1 MKGKYRFRKCADRK
15 FIQVQ
20 FAILP
25 NKWISTETDK
35 MTDAVLFAENWLRK
49 NGDKADLTK
58 DEMPSLLDFARD
70 FFKSSDPYGFRK
82 RNEQRGFFY
91 TENYYEQKQA
101 LLEHYILPSHGRL
114 KINVITDTM
123 IENLIYSLRSVRTKK
138 ALANNTKNKVFDV
151 YTKVMEETRRQGYV
165 QANPCKEVEALA
177 NRSKGREAFT
187 NTELAK
193 LFPQNKK
200 ELLHIWHGY
209 MWAVYFLIQYET
221 GWRPG
226 EVSALQFSNF
236 FPDTHGIYTAS
247 DIDYKK
253 RLQPRIKTTDKGQPY
268 KVGILSDRTC
278 ELLIEWQSRC
288 KSDFV
293 FMQKNGKFIGAEGAN
308 KHLTSAC
315 NRAGIDQYRNGKKR
329 TQYSFRH
336 SFQSYYLGRIPE
348 NARLLLMGHTKMRTE
363 YTHIEA
369 RELLE
374 RVSEIEGLNE
384 QIKRRG

>member
-1 MKGKYRFRKCADRK
+1 MKGKYRFRKCVDRK

-151 YTKVMEETRRQGYV
+151 YTKVMEEARRQGYV

-193 LFPQNKK
+193 LFPQDKK

-226 EVSALQFSNF
+226 EVAALQFSNF
-236 FPDTHGIYTAS
+236 YPQTHGIYTAS

-288 KSDFV
+288 RSDFV
-293 FMQKNGKFIGAEGAN
+293 FIQKNGKFIGAEGAN

>member
-1 MKGKYRFRKCADRK
+1 MREKYRFTKRANRK

-58 DEMPSLLDFARD
+58 DEIPSLLDFARD

-151 YTKVMEETRRQGYV
+151 YTKVMEEARRQGYV

-193 LFPQNKK
+193 LFPQDKK

-226 EVSALQFSNF
+226 EVAALQFSNF
-236 FPDTHGIYTAS
+236 YPQTHGIYTAS

-288 KSDFV
+288 RSDFV
-293 FMQKNGKFIGAEGAN
+293 FIQKNGKFIGAEGAN
-308 KHLTSAC
+308 KHLASAC

>member
-1 MKGKYRFRKCADRK
+1 MKEKYRFTQRTGRKY
-15 FIQVQ
+15 IQVQ

-25 NKWISTETDK
+25 GKWISAGTDK
-35 MTDAVLFAENWLRK
+35 MTEAVLFAENWLRR
-49 NGDKADLTK
+49 NGGKADCAS
-58 DEMPSLLDFARD
+58 DEMLSLSDFAQN
-70 FFKSSDPYGFRK
+70 FFKVSDPYGFRK
-82 RNEQRGFFY
+82 RNEQRGYFY
-91 TENYYEQKQA
+91 NESYYEQKQA
-101 LLEHYILPSHGRL
+101 LLEHYILPTHGKL
-114 KINVITDTM
+114 KLDVITDTM
-123 IENLIYSLRSVRTKK
+123 IENLVYGLKSVRTKK
-138 ALANNTKNKVFDV
+138 ALANNTKNKVYDV
-151 YTKVMEETRRQGYV
+151 YSKVMEEARRQGYIKH
-165 QANPCKEVEALA
+165 NPCKDVEALA

-187 NTELAK
+187 GEELAK
-193 LFPQNKK
+193 LFPKDKK
-200 ELLHIWHGY
+200 ELLRIWHGY

-226 EVSALQFSNF
+226 EVAALQFSNF
-236 FPDTHGIYTAS
+236 YPDTNGIYTAS
-247 DIDYKK
+247 DIDYKQ

-278 ELLIEWQSRC
+278 ELLLEWKSRC
-288 KSDFV
+288 KTDFAFV
-293 FMQKNGKFIGAEGAN
+293 QSNGKFIGAEGAN
-308 KHLTSAC
+308 KHLASAC
-315 NRAGIDQYRNGKKR
+315 NRAGIDQFRNGKKR

>member
-1 MKGKYRFRKCADRK
+1 MKEKYRFTKRTGRK

-20 FAILP
+20 FAVLP
-25 NKWISTETDK
+25 NKWISTETDN
-35 MTDAVLFAENWLRK
+35 MAEAVLFAEKWLHK
-49 NGDKADLTK
+49 NGGKTDCTG
-58 DEMPSLLDFARD
+58 EVMPSLADFSKD
-70 FFKSSDPYGFRK
+70 FFTDKDPYGFRE
-82 RNEQRGFFY
+82 RNEQRGFAY
-91 TENYYEQKQA
+91 SLSYYEQKQA
-101 LLEHYILPSHGRL
+101 LLEHYILPIHGKL
-114 KINVITDTM
+114 KLDVITDTM
-123 IENLIYSLRSVRTKK
+123 IEKLIYGLNSVRSKK
-138 ALANNTKNKVFDV
+138 ALSNNTKNKVFDV
-151 YTKVMEETRRQGYV
+151 YSKIMEEARRQGYI
-165 QANPCKEVEALA
+165 QTNPCKSVEALA

-187 NTELAK
+187 TSELAK
-193 LFPQNKK
+193 LFPQDKK

-226 EVSALQFSNF
+226 EVAALQFSNF
-236 FPDTHGIYTAS
+236 YPDTHGIYTAS

-293 FMQKNGKFIGAEGAN
+293 FIQKNGKFIGAEGAN
-308 KHLTSAC
+308 KHLASAC

>member
-1 MKGKYRFRKCADRK
+1 MTLGEFAKGF
-15 FIQVQ
+15 F
-20 FAILP
+20 
-25 NKWISTETDK
+25 TD
-35 MTDAVLFAENWLRK
+35 
-49 NGDKADLTK
+49 
-58 DEMPSLLDFARD
+58 
-70 FFKSSDPYGFRK
+70 SDPYGFRR
-82 RNEQRGFFY
+82 RNELRGYSY
-91 TENYYEQKQA
+91 TDNYYEQKQA
-101 LLEHYILPSHGRL
+101 LLEHYILPAHGKL
-114 KINVITDTM
+114 KLTYISDVL
-123 IENLIYSLRSVRTKK
+123 IENLIYGLCSMRTDN
-138 ALANNTKNKVFDV
+138 ALSNNTKNKVFDV
-151 YTKVMEETRRQGYV
+151 YTKVMEEARRQGYI
-165 QANPCKEVEALA
+165 QANPCKSVEALA

-187 NTELAK
+187 SAELAK
-193 LFPQNKK
+193 LFPQDKK
-200 ELLHIWHGY
+200 ELLRIWHGY

-236 FPDTHGIYTAS
+236 YPDTHGIYTAS

-268 KVGILSDRTC
+268 KVGVLSDRTC
-278 ELLIEWQSRC
+278 SLLLEWKKRC
-288 KSDFV
+288 KTDFA
-293 FMQKNGKFIGAEGAN
+293 FLQSNGKFIGAEGAN

-315 NRAGIDQYRNGKKR
+315 NRAGVDLYRNGTKR

-348 NARLLLMGHTKMRTE
+348 NTRLLLMGHTRMRTE
-363 YTHIEA
+363 YTHIDA